1 MFGKVPEIIWQDTNF
16 ITISKTAKLLYLY
29 LLTNKHRGILGVFRL
44 PLAYIEADTKITSE
58 EISKAIDELEKIS
71 YIEYDKELEV
81 VLIKSYLKVNSH
93 YSFKHY
99 IGGLREI
106 KGLNLSKLSDS
117 LLEIVKGVIAIETND
132 NNLKELNN
140 IVNYLESS
148 KGHRRVIEESSKGH
162 RLPVSYSYSKS
173 YSYSQSIEGGEE
185 KKEELNL
192 FQEEE
197 VEKVPSDKEEF
208 QKLIDY
214 LNELSGKRYRL
225 TDQILVS
232 MRARRKEGFT
242 YEDMKKAI
250 DKQVANLKG
259 TDKEHYMH
267 PRTIFR
273 NASKLD
279 GCINMTPK
287 KKNSGRLGD
296 LIISDTDPL
305 NQ

>member
-29 LLTNKHRGILGVFRL
+29 LLTNKHRGILGAFRL

-81 VLIKSYLKVNSH
+81 VLIKSYLEINSH

-148 KGHRRVIEESSKGH
+148 KGHRRVIDCLYLILILS
-162 RLPVSYSYSKS
+162 L
-173 YSYSQSIEGGEE
+173 ILI
-185 KKEELNL
+185 LNL
-192 FQEEE
+192 
-197 VEKVPSDKEEF
+197 
-208 QKLIDY
+208 
-214 LNELSGKRYRL
+214 
-225 TDQILVS
+225 
-232 MRARRKEGFT
+232 
-242 YEDMKKAI
+242 
-250 DKQVANLKG
+250 
-259 TDKEHYMH
+259 
-267 PRTIFR
+267 
-273 NASKLD
+273 
-279 GCINMTPK
+279 
-287 KKNSGRLGD
+287 
-296 LIISDTDPL
+296 
-305 NQ
+305 